1 MTAISDEIQG
11 TDSGARS
18 GWRLCCPACGSTY
31 PIGVYPD
38 GCPACRSK
46 SKTEAL
52 RVDYGDPVT
61 YRPKAIYDVGIWRN
75 WGSFLPG
82 VPPALQVTLGEG
94 NTPLLHVEALSEL
107 TGCRNVFLKMEAQN
121 PSGAHKDRFHAVNVA
136 MAAALGMRGV
146 VARSTGNHG
155 LAMTAYCAAHGLQSV
170 VVANERMPN
179 LLQRAI
185 RFAGGLPL
193 LSPSDVADEIVRA
206 LVDTGDWLQA
216 TTAWPMPTANPYGI
230 EGYKTIAYEI
240 FRDLGD
246 RWPDRLLIPTA
257 GGDLLTGIRYGQEDL
272 LRAGCRADGGR
283 YVACQPTGA
292 APLVAALEQ
301 GLDEVRH
308 LDHAHSIALSI
319 ADPITGRNALDV
331 VRETGGGAVA
341 VTDAEILDAGKLLAK
356 AGLFVEPSSAA
367 PVAVLRKLVEQDP
380 AIRDETVV
388 CVLTSSALKWL
399 DDYGD
404 ATVAAGVETPS
415 LDLAL
420 SAVARQFGQV

>member
-1 MTAISDEIQG
+1 
-11 TDSGARS
+11 
-18 GWRLCCPACGSTY
+18 
-31 PIGVYPD
+31 
-38 GCPACRSK
+38 
-46 SKTEAL
+46 L
-52 RVDYGDPVT
+52 R
-61 YRPKAIYDVGIWRN
+61 
-75 WGSFLPG
+75 
-82 VPPALQVTLGEG
+82 
-94 NTPLLHVEALSEL
+94 
-107 TGCRNVFLKMEAQN
+107 
-121 PSGAHKDRFHAVNVA
+121 
-136 MAAALGMRGV
+136 
-146 VARSTGNHG
+146 
-155 LAMTAYCAAHGLQSV
+155 SV
-170 VVANERMPN
+170 VVANERMPL

-193 LSPSDVADEIVRA
+193 LSPLDVADEIVRA

-272 LRAGCRADGGR
+272 LRAGCAAQGGR
-283 YVACQPTGA
+283 YIACQPTGA
-292 APLVAALEQ
+292 APLVAALAQ

-308 LDHAHSIALSI
+308 LDDAHSIALSI

-341 VTDAEILDAGKLLAK
+341 VTDEEILAAGKLLAK

-367 PVAVLRKLVEQDP
+367 PVAVLRKLVEEQP
-380 AIRDETVV
+380 EIRDETIV

-404 ATVAAGVETPS
+404 ATIAAGVATVS
-415 LDLAL
+415 LEMALA
-420 SAVARQFGQV
+420 AVDGQPWTTRH